1 MGLSLVQVMRWPEMR
16 MNKITSQIWD
26 MNDMEYE
33 ISAQRT
39 AVGLAIFLTPLLFRC
54 YLPPDP
60 LVPMGKPCMR

>member
-1 MGLSLVQVMRWPEMR
+1 MRWPEMR

-39 AVGLAIFLTPLLFRC
+39 AVGPATFFMPLLFRC

-60 LVPMGKPCMR
+60 LVPIVRPCMR